1 MIRRLNWRRYGLVAV
16 TLPVVAMVFL
26 AAALA
31 PFIAPYDPFEL
42 DVLVM
47 LQGPSEGHLL
57 GTDELGRDI
66 LSRVIHA
73 SRVSIVV
80 GLVAV
85 AIGATGGVLIGVLA
99 AHFGGAVDSVLMRFM
114 EIVFCFPAILLAV
127 ILMAN
132 LGTSVLN
139 AMLAIGIIFIPG
151 FARLTR
157 AVAQTVQRQP
167 FLEAAIC
174 LGVGPWRLVTRE
186 ILPNVIGP
194 VLVEAAV
201 AFSYA
206 VLLESALS
214 FLGLGAQP
222 PEPSWGNMINT
233 GRGFIDQAPW
243 ISLAPGAALF
253 VTVFSFNL
261 LGDGLRDVLDPKLH
275 D

>member
-1 MIRRLNWRRYGLVAV
+1 MLAQFNWRRFGLVAM
-16 TLPVVAMVFL
+16 TLPVVVLIF
-26 AAALA
+26 AASALA
-31 PFIAPYDPFEL
+31 PLIAPYDPYAL
-42 DVLVM
+42 DVMVM
-47 LQGPSEGHLL
+47 LQGPSAGHLM
-57 GTDELGRDI
+57 GTDELGRDV

-73 SRVSIVV
+73 SQISITV

-85 AIGATGGVLIGVLA
+85 LIGAAGGTLIGIVAAFFGGVIDAL
-99 AHFGGAVDSVLMRFM
+99 LMRFM
-114 EIVFCFPAILLAV
+114 DIVFCFPAILLAV

-157 AVAQTVQRQP
+157 AVAQTVQRQS

-174 LGVGPWRLVTRE
+174 LGMPGHRIITRE

-194 VLVEAAV
+194 VVVEAAV

-233 GRGFIDQAPW
+233 GRGFMERAPW
-243 ISLAPGAALF
+243 LGIVPGLAMFFCVLG
-253 VTVFSFNL
+253 FNL
-261 LGDGLRDVLDPKLH
+261 LGDGLRDYFDPHLR

>member
-1 MIRRLNWRRYGLVAV
+1 MLTSFNWRRYGLVAV
-16 TLPVVAMVFL
+16 TLPVVALIFL
-26 AAALA
+26 LAALA
-31 PFIAPYDPFEL
+31 PWVAPFDPYAL
-42 DVLVM
+42 DVMVM
-47 LQGPSEGHLL
+47 LEEPGATHLM

-66 LSRVIHA
+66 FSRVIHA
-73 SRVSIVV
+73 ARLSIVV

-85 AIGATGGVLIGVLA
+85 AIGASGGILIGILA
-99 AHFGGAVDSVLMRFM
+99 AYRGGSVDAVLMRFM
-114 EIVFCFPAILLAV
+114 DIVFCFPAILLAV
-127 ILMAN
+127 ILMAS
-132 LGTSVLN
+132 LGTSILN

-157 AVAQTVQRQP
+157 AVAHTVQRQA
-167 FLEAAIC
+167 FLEAAVC
-174 LGVGPWRLVTRE
+174 LGIPGHRIILRE

-194 VLVEAAV
+194 VVVEASV

-233 GRGFIDQAPW
+233 GRGFIEQAPW
-243 ISLAPGAALF
+243 ISLAPGLALF
-253 VTVFSFNL
+253 VTVCAFNL
-261 LGDGLRDVLDPKLH
+261 LGDGLRDVLDPKLN

>member
-1 MIRRLNWRRYGLVAV
+1 MMERLNWRRYGLVVV
-16 TLPVVAMVFL
+16 TLPVVVLVFL
-26 AAALA
+26 VSAFA
-31 PFIAPYDPFEL
+31 PHIAPYDPYEL

-47 LQGPSEGHLL
+47 LQGPGEGHLL

-73 SRVSIVV
+73 SRLSIVV
-80 GLVAV
+80 GLVAASIG
-85 AIGATGGVLIGVLA
+85 AIGGTLVGVLA
-99 AHFGGAVDSVLMRFM
+99 AYFGGIVDSVLMRFM

-151 FARLTR
+151 FARLSR

-174 LGVGPWRLVTRE
+174 LGMSPRRLVTRE

-222 PEPSWGNMINT
+222 PDPSWGNMINT

-243 ISLAPGAALF
+243 ISLVPGGALF
-253 VTVFSFNL
+253 ITVFSFNL

-275 D
+275 G

>member
-1 MIRRLNWRRYGLVAV
+1 MLGRFNWRRYGLVVV
-16 TLPVVAMVFL
+16 TLPVVVLLFVV
-26 AAALA
+26 AALA
-31 PFIAPYDPFEL
+31 PVVAPYDPFAL

-47 LQGPSEGHLL
+47 LQEPTGAHVM
-57 GTDELGRDI
+57 GTDELGRDV

-73 SRVSIVV
+73 SRISITV

-85 AIGATGGVLIGVLA
+85 LIGAVGGTIIGIIA
-99 AHFGGAVDSVLMRFM
+99 AYFGGAVDAALMRFM
-114 EIVFCFPAILLAV
+114 DIVFCFPAILLAV

-157 AVAQTVQRQP
+157 AVAQTVQRQS

-174 LGVGPWRLVTRE
+174 LGVPGHRIITRE

-194 VLVEAAV
+194 IVVEAAV

-253 VTVFSFNL
+253 LTVFTFNL
-261 LGDGLRDVLDPKLH
+261 LGDGLRDILDPKLNE
-275 D
+275 

>member
-1 MIRRLNWRRYGLVAV
+1 MLRQFNWRRYGLVAA
-16 TLPVVAMVFL
+16 TLPAVALVFL
-26 AAALA
+26 MSAFA
-31 PFIAPYDPFEL
+31 PILAPYDPYAL
-42 DVLVM
+42 DVMVM
-47 LQGPSEGHLL
+47 LQGPSDTHLL

-73 SRVSIVV
+73 SRVSILVGFVAVFIGVV
-80 GLVAV
+80 GGTS
-85 AIGATGGVLIGVLA
+85 IGIFA
-99 AHFGGAVDSVLMRFM
+99 AYFGGLADAALMRFM
-114 EIVFCFPAILLAV
+114 DIVFCFPAILLAV

-157 AVAQTVQRQP
+157 AVAQNVQRQP

-174 LGVGPWRLVTRE
+174 LGMPGWRIVTRE
-186 ILPNVIGP
+186 ILPNVMGP

-253 VTVFSFNL
+253 LTVFSFNL

-275 D
+275 G